1 MGVYKGVLINGD
13 TIEGFDK
20 VIEFIQENPDIEE
33 HTIKGRMV
41 YIIETIQKYLED
53 DSHCEFLE
61 EDFLSF
67 GSCTRQ
73 EYEKEKKRIMDMK
86 VHHLN
91 EFFYEVFNY
100 IKTGEVR

>member
-13 TIEGFDK
+13 TIEGFNK

-33 HTIKGRMV
+33 HTIKGHMV
-41 YIIETIQKYLED
+41 YLIETIQQYLED
-53 DSHCEFLE
+53 DIECEFLH
-61 EDFLSF
+61 EDLGF
-67 GSCTRQ
+67 GSIPRQ
-73 EYEKEKKRIMDMK
+73 EFYKRKKENMDMK

-91 EFFYEVFNY
+91 ECFSEVFNY